1 MAPPSTGLI
10 AVRAATSEDCEGILE
25 CLALAFAPYREAYT
39 AEAFQDT
46 VLTSETLL
54 KRMAQMFV
62 FVATVESGDVVG
74 TIACK
79 LMGGSRGHLRG
90 MAVRPEWQ
98 GSGVSAS
105 LLKKAEEEL
114 RKAGCSTI
122 TLNTTEPLKRASHFY
137 EKHGFRPTGK
147 VGSSLEC
154 RCLNT
159 ATPSDRLERRSVL

>member
-1 MAPPSTGLI
+1 MTTPREVSI
-10 AVRAATSEDCEGILE
+10 AVRAATCEDCEGILE

-46 VLTSETLL
+46 VLTSETIL

-79 LMGGSRGHLRG
+79 LMDGRRGHLRG
-90 MAVRPEWQ
+90 MAVRPEWH
-98 GSGVSAS
+98 GSGVSAC

-114 RKAGCSTI
+114 RNAGCTTI

-137 EKHGFRPTGK
+137 EKYGFRPTGK
-147 VGSSLEC
+147 VGSFFGMSLFEYSK
-154 RCLNT
+154 
-159 ATPSDRLERRSVL
+159 AV

>member
-1 MAPPSTGLI
+1 MTTPREVSI

-46 VLTSETLL
+46 VLTSETIL
-54 KRMAQMFV
+54 KRMAQMSV
-62 FVATVESGDVVG
+62 FVATVESGELVG

-79 LMGGSRGHLRG
+79 LMDGGRGHLRG
-90 MAVRPEWQ
+90 MAVRPEWH
-98 GSGVSAS
+98 GSGVSAC

-114 RKAGCSTI
+114 QKAGCTTI

-137 EKHGFRPTGK
+137 EKYGFRPTGK
-147 VGSSLEC
+147 VGSFFGMSLFEYSK
-154 RCLNT
+154 
-159 ATPSDRLERRSVL
+159 AV